1 MGLICSALRYFFKIW
16 QYERDQEV
24 HQKHVCFSVKKCRSI
39 LGTRTMLPNNRIH
52 SNDFEVLKGMK
63 VRD

>member
-1 MGLICSALRYFFKIW
+1 MKGTKRYIKNMSVF
-16 QYERDQEV
+16 
-24 HQKHVCFSVKKCRSI
+24 QKKKCRSI
-39 LGTRTMLPNNRIH
+39 LGTKTMLPNNRIH